1 MQKLPVFSL
10 LALAM
15 TAFLALLTET
25 FPAGMLPQTS
35 KDLRVSESFAGQ
47 LVTAYAVG
55 ALVAAIPL
63 TTATQG
69 WRRRPLLLIA
79 LAGFLVFNLITAF
92 STDYSL
98 TLVVR
103 LLAGMAGGLVWGML
117 AGYSRRMVTERLQG
131 KAMALAM
138 LGAPIALSFGVPA
151 GTFLGTLVGWR
162 NTFIIMSVIALALM
176 VWVMAA
182 VPDYSGQA
190 AGRSSVGKVFLI
202 PGVRSVLAVT
212 TVWVLAHA
220 TLYTYI
226 EPFLQTAGLAGR
238 VDVALFVFGIASVVG
253 IWITG
258 MLVDKI
264 LRRAVMAGLLIFLL
278 AVVLMGIAGSRPFIA
293 YLTIALWGL
302 AFGGSGTMLQ
312 TASADAAGDS
322 ADVAQS
328 MLVTAWNLAI
338 AGGGIAGGILL
349 DTLGVKASTWV
360 AGILLITGLLV
371 TWCSA
376 RHGFR
381 PGPRSALRKI
391 PE

>member
-25 FPAGMLPQTS
+25 FPAGLLPQIS
-35 KDLRVSESFAGQ
+35 EDLKVSESFAGQ

-55 ALVAAIPL
+55 ALIAAIPL

-69 WRRRPLLLIA
+69 WRRRPLLLTA
-79 LAGFLVFNLITAF
+79 LAGFLVFNLVTAF
-92 STDYSL
+92 STNYSWI
-98 TLVVR
+98 LVVR
-103 LLAGMAGGLVWGML
+103 FLAGMAGGLVWGML

-138 LGAPIALSFGVPA
+138 LGAPVALSFGVPA
-151 GTFLGTLVGWR
+151 GTYLGTLVGWR
-162 NTFIIMSVIALALM
+162 NTFIIMSAIALVLI
-176 VWVMAA
+176 VWVMAG
-182 VPDYSGQA
+182 VPDYPGQTV
-190 AGRSSVGKVFLI
+190 GKRISVGKVFLI

-212 TVWVLAHA
+212 TVWILAHS

-226 EPFLQTAGLAGR
+226 AAFLDATGLAGR
-238 VDVALFVFGIASVVG
+238 VDVALLVFGVASVVG

-264 LRRAVMAGLLIFLL
+264 LRRAVLGGLLIFLL
-278 AVVLMGIAGSRPFIA
+278 AVVLMAVAESGPVIA
-293 YLTIALWGL
+293 YFTIALWGL
-302 AFGGSGTMLQ
+302 AFGGSGTLLQ

-349 DTLGVKASTWV
+349 DRLGVRASPWV
-360 AGILLITGLLV
+360 AGILLMTGLLV

-381 PGPRSALRKI
+381 PGPRAAA
-391 PE
+391 